1 MLRIIAVVMVMAAVL
16 LAGLSGSYVLPL
28 DHEAIQ
34 YETTPVTDVA
44 WRLQQKIDRGEVTLR
59 FDPEWGYLPAV
70 LDALKVSR
78 TSQMVVFTKTSLQA
92 PRISPR
98 NPRAIYFND
107 TVSVGW
113 VPTGEVVE
121 IAAHDP
127 KQGVIFYTIDQVEVP
142 KPRVKRRDDCL
153 QCHAT
158 GATLGVPG
166 LVVRS
171 VYPEPTGMPL
181 FQAGGFVSDHRSP
194 LKERWGG
201 WYVTGQ
207 HGDQRHLGNAFAR
220 DREHPTKLD
229 TENTQNVTDLKSRF
243 DTGAFLTGHSDI
255 VALMVLEHQT
265 HMINLITRV
274 GFETRMALHS
284 QELMNR
290 LLKEPADTVS
300 ESTERRILSACE
312 EMVDYLLFLEET
324 PLTSPI
330 QGSSQFTE
338 VFARQ
343 GRLRQFDLRTR
354 LFRIPLSYMIE
365 SAAFRAL
372 PPTALAR
379 IERRLL
385 TILDSHDAKYN
396 RLSTEDRRNI
406 REVVNALP
414 WPAASKTLA
423 KTVEK

>member
-1 MLRIIAVVMVMAAVL
+1 MSRVTIAILFAGVL

-34 YETTPVTDVA
+34 YEHTPVTDPA
-44 WRLQQKIDRGEVTLR
+44 WLLQQRLDRGETTLR

-78 TSQMVVFTKTSLQA
+78 NSQMVVFTKTSLQA

-107 TVSVGW
+107 TVSIGW

-121 IAAHDP
+121 IAAQDP
-127 KQGVIFYTIDQVEVP
+127 KQGIIFYTLDQVEVA
-142 KPRVKRRDDCL
+142 KPRIKRRDDCL

-171 VYPEPTGMPL
+171 VYPEPSGMPL
-181 FQAGGFVSDHRSP
+181 FQAGGFVTDHRSP

-220 DREHPTKLD
+220 DRDRPTTLD
-229 TENTQNVTDLKSRF
+229 TENTQNVMDLKSRF
-243 DTGAFLTGHSDI
+243 DTGAFLAGTSDI
-255 VALMVLEHQT
+255 VALMVLEHQS
-265 HMINLITRV
+265 HMMNLITRV

-300 ESTERRILSACE
+300 ESTERRIRSAAE
-312 EMVDYLLFLEET
+312 EMVDYLLFAEEA
-324 PLTSPI
+324 PLTAPI
-330 QGSSQFTE
+330 EGSSR
-338 VFARQ
+338 FAETFAAK
-343 GRLRQFDLRTR
+343 GRLRQFDLHTR
-354 LFRIPLSYMIE
+354 LFKIPVSYMIE
-365 SAAFRAL
+365 SEAFRAL
-372 PPTALAR
+372 PPAALAR
-379 IERRLL
+379 VERRIR
-385 TILDSHDAKYN
+385 TVLDSPEPKYA
-396 RLSTEDRRNI
+396 RLSPEDRRNI
-406 REVVNALP
+406 RNVLVTQP
-414 WPAASKTLA
+414 WAHSA
-423 KTVEK
+423 KP

>member
-1 MLRIIAVVMVMAAVL
+1 MSRLAIAASATSVLL

-34 YETTPVTDVA
+34 YDKAPVTDAA
-44 WRLQQKIDRGEVTLR
+44 WLLQQKIDRGEAKLA
-59 FDPEWGYLPAV
+59 FHPEWGYLPAV
-70 LDALKVSR
+70 LDALQVSR

-98 NPRAIYFND
+98 NPRAVYFND

-121 IAAHDP
+121 IAAQDP
-127 KQGVIFYTIDQVEVP
+127 KQGVIFYTLDQVEVA
-142 KPRVKRRDDCL
+142 KPRLKRRDDCL
-153 QCHAT
+153 QCHDT

-181 FQAGGFVSDHRSP
+181 FQAGGFVTDHRSP

-201 WYVTGQ
+201 WYVTGT
-207 HGDQRHLGNAFAR
+207 HGAQRHLGNAFAR
-220 DREHPTKLD
+220 DREHPTRLD
-229 TENTQNVTDLKSRF
+229 IDGTQNVGDLKSRF

-265 HMINLITRV
+265 HMTNLITRV
-274 GFETRMALHS
+274 SYETRMAVHS
-284 QELMNR
+284 QEIMNR

-300 ESTERRILSACE
+300 ESTERRIRSACE
-312 EMVDYLLFLEET
+312 EMVDYLLFIDEAL
-324 PLTSPI
+324 LTAPI
-330 QGSSQFTE
+330 QGSSRFTE
-338 VFARQ
+338 VFSGQ
-343 GRLRQFDLRTR
+343 SKLRQFDLQTR

-372 PPTALAR
+372 PSEALLR
-379 IERRLL
+379 INQRL
-385 TILDSHDAKYN
+385 TKVLDSQEPKYA
-396 RLSTEDRRNI
+396 RLSSADRRNI
-406 REVVNALP
+406 REILTKQP
-414 WPAASKTLA
+414 WAAKP
-423 KTVEK
+423 